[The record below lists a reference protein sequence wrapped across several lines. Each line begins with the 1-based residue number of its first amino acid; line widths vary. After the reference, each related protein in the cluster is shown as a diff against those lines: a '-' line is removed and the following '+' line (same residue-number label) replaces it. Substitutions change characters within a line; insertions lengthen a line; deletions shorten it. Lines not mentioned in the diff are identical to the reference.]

1 METFSALL
9 IISMAAFSLYP
20 LIFGKRATISLVL
33 ANLFVFS
40 AVLYLYFTSRG
51 DFYSVMQDLIFYPS
65 DVLSPRAYTMLTSAF
80 LHFAPLHIFMNLVF
94 LFLLGFPLE
103 IKAGARKVVVVYLI
117 SAVGGSMLYAVLSPG
132 NVPALGA
139 SGAISGLL
147 GALVALYPRDEIPM
161 FVGPIFLTRTPVYL
175 AAAVF
180 LLTEAGYS
188 FVGGGNI
195 AHTAHIGGL
204 IAGMAT
210 GAIVSKIP
218 IGEERRRSYAALRE
232 LATTEPLREIYEN
245 IERADNEDV
254 RRAWAE
260 ELVKEAKCPVCGGHL
275 RMEGNRVE
283 CSCGYSLRLQ

>member
-1 METFSALL
+1 MEAISALL
-9 IISMAAFSLYP
+9 IISMAVFSLYP

-40 AVLYLYFTSRG
+40 VVLFLYFTSRG
-51 DFYSVMQDLIFYPS
+51 NFYAVMRDLIFYPS
-65 DVLSPRAYTMLTSAF
+65 DILSPRAYTMLTSAF

-103 IKAGARKVVVVYLI
+103 IKAGARKVVLVYLI
-117 SAVGGSMLYAVLSPG
+117 SALGGSILYAALSPA

-188 FVGGGNI
+188 YIGGGNI

-210 GAIVSKIP
+210 GAAVSKIP
-218 IGEERRRSYAALRE
+218 FGKGGHESYAGLRE
-232 LATTEPLREIYEN
+232 LATTEELREIYEN
-245 IERADNEDV
+245 IERADNEEIK
-254 RRAWAE
+254 RAWAE
-260 ELVKEAKCPVCGGHL
+260 EFVKEAKCPVCGGQL
-275 RMEGNRVE
+275 SIDGNRVK
-283 CSCGYSLRLQ
+283 CSCGYSLRMQ